1 MSPPKKND
9 QFFLTTASTYWVTL
23 GRLALIML
31 PYFVSSTSVE
41 WLYNP
46 SFLSVMGRP
55 HESLA
60 HLEEAHAIQALS
72 KSKNF
77 SSFYEGNEII
87 RIPPL
92 VLAVFSPLMETSDP
106 GLWLSILLLLVDFLI
121 SYLLE
126 QIGIRLLGPTS
137 FPSSSDDNIPS
148 QPQRPIE
155 EEDLQR
161 KLVESV
167 RPQYAHI
174 FPIYRYDTNNLDIKS
189 SRQESNNN
197 NNTREVEPSMIAMR
211 SLPLLSAQIYYWS
224 PFTALPSGLFYCW
237 QNIAPLFLVA
247 SVYESSCYSSSGGSL
262 SMASFY
268 LAVAAY
274 LEPHHIV
281 YVLAIIFLSSVND
294 FNKRPSS
301 GTAASKETSSSKMVK
316 PAMFVIFF
324 FTLWS
329 LCLQGISYGLV
340 GPKNYWKVLGTI
352 YGNTW
357 FTTSPNLSL
366 QWYFRMQIF
375 SRFRRYFGTMFA
387 GIPFVLVGPLCLRFL
402 RYPGV
407 QLATL
412 TMIWTIYRPVQV
424 LYDANFAFCFF
435 LFSPQSLARMGSPA
449 FIALCC
455 LIVPVILNIV
465 DHWMWLDANNG
476 NPNYMFFQCL
486 AYNVFLAIILGQFT
500 SASMQRD
507 KALRLTHQK
516 ELENDQM
523 SAE

>member
-1 MSPPKKND
+1 MSPPTKKNN

-31 PYFVSSTSVE
+31 PYFVSSTSLE

-60 HLEEAHAIQALS
+60 HLEEARAIQALS
-72 KSKNF
+72 KSKSF
-77 SSFYEGNEII
+77 SSFYLANDFI

-106 GLWLSILLLLVDFLI
+106 GVWLSILLLLIDFLI

-126 QIGIRLLGPTS
+126 QIGIRLLGPS
-137 FPSSSDDNIPS
+137 SSPSSSDDNIS
-148 QPQRPIE
+148 LRPRSIE
-155 EEDLQR
+155 EDDLQR
-161 KLVESV
+161 KLPESV

-174 FPIYRYDTNNLDIKS
+174 FPIYRYGNNSDIIEGS
-189 SRQESNNN
+189 SKQESNN
-197 NNTREVEPSMIAMR
+197 TPDPEPSIAMR
-211 SLPLLSAQIYYWS
+211 SLPLLSAQLYYWS
-224 PFTALPSGLFYCW
+224 PFTALPTGLFYCW
-237 QNIAPLFLVA
+237 QNIASLFLVA
-247 SVYESSCYSSSGGSL
+247 SVYESSCYGSSSGSL

-281 YVLAIIFLSSVND
+281 YVVPIIFLPSIHD
-294 FNKRPSS
+294 FNKTPSS
-301 GTAASKETSSSKMVK
+301 SSTASKNSSKMVK

-324 FTLWS
+324 FAVWS
-329 LCLQGISYGLV
+329 VFLHGISYSLV

-357 FTTSPNLSL
+357 LTTSPNLSL

-375 SRFRRYFGTMFA
+375 SRFRDYFGNIFA
-387 GIPFVLVGPLCLRFL
+387 LIPFVLVGPLCLRFL

-407 QLATL
+407 QVSF
-412 TMIWTIYRPVQV
+412 Y
-424 LYDANFAFCFF
+424 FH
-435 LFSPQSLARMGSPA
+435 
-449 FIALCC
+449 
-455 LIVPVILNIV
+455 IVCQ
-465 DHWMWLDANNG
+465 LD
-476 NPNYMFFQCL
+476 F
-486 AYNVFLAIILGQFT
+486 
-500 SASMQRD
+500 
-507 KALRLTHQK
+507 
-516 ELENDQM
+516 
-523 SAE
+523 